1 MSAALYVNDNYSQL
15 FFIKKPFF
23 SYRFLHPCHFCVLP
37 HLQNCQNLVI
47 NENHSHLCRVASIMS
62 PRLRTALRLFHRW
75 IGFPAG
81 LFLFV
86 LCFTGSLAC
95 FSPEIQ
101 GWMQPRTALHSPL
114 PAMTHTGLLKAGQNL
129 KTQLDTGIFAFL
141 KLPSPRDPVFRL
153 WHYDGRIFLGPA
165 LAPDTGLPLTDH
177 DVTGGTFFVTLHAS
191 LHLPNP
197 WGQILTTTVG
207 IGLLVTLL
215 TGLWL
220 QLRRFLPD
228 LLLFRP
234 RAASQRR
241 WLDLHLLCGT
251 LSLPVLFII
260 GLSGVILQSQK
271 LIHMMNPPHHPAGH
285 ASRHQAH
292 TAIPPSLSPA
302 IISSLTE
309 NGLRQ
314 WGTVADGFF
323 MQTGREIGL
332 YGPDTLHF
340 CLQRQA
346 LTPSHPTLPPR
357 SVCPTVH
364 SFFVGLH
371 NLRWAGLATRW
382 FYCFSGLMG
391 CIIIGSG
398 LVLFLQSERNSITHH
413 PVSSTIRQRLQRSH
427 EAVTIATT
435 LGLPLATLALF
446 WSTRLPTPF
455 SLSPILWEKSVFF
468 GLWSLSLLHAF
479 IIRPA
484 TCQQLALVA
493 VLGTGTTG
501 LDLLTRPF
509 HTGRPLLFGTVDLL
523 AACLGLAA
531 LSVLLHLFRKQAA

>member
-1 MSAALYVNDNYSQL
+1 
-15 FFIKKPFF
+15 
-23 SYRFLHPCHFCVLP
+23 
-37 HLQNCQNLVI
+37 
-47 NENHSHLCRVASIMS
+47 MS

-81 LFLFV
+81 LFLFA
-86 LCFTGSLAC
+86 LCFTGSLSC

-114 PAMTHTGLLKAGQNL
+114 PAMTRTGLLKAGQEL
-129 KTQLDTGIFAFL
+129 KKQLDTGTFAFL

-153 WHYDGRIFLGPA
+153 WHYDGHIFLGPA

-191 LHLPNP
+191 LHLPSP
-197 WGQILTTTVG
+197 WGQLLTAIVG

-260 GLSGVILQSQK
+260 GLSGVVLQSQK
-271 LIHMMNPPHHPAGH
+271 LIHMMNPPHHPSGH
-285 ASRHQAH
+285 ASRHQAR
-292 TAIPPSLSPA
+292 TTMPLSLSPA
-302 IISSLTE
+302 IIDGLTE

-357 SVCPTVH
+357 ATCPTVH
-364 SFFVGLH
+364 GFFVGLH
-371 NLRWAGLATRW
+371 NLRWAGLVTRW
-382 FYCFSGLMG
+382 LYCLSGLVG
-391 CIIIGSG
+391 CLIIGSG
-398 LVLFLQSERNSITHH
+398 IVLFLQSERNGLAQSERNGLAHAGT
-413 PVSSTIRQRLQRSH
+413 VSPCRSGLQHLYR
-427 EAVTIATT
+427 ALATAT
-435 LGLPLATLALF
+435 LLGLPLATLALF
-446 WSTRLPTPF
+446 WSTRLPAPA
-455 SLSPILWEKSVFF
+455 SLSTILWEEALFF
-468 GLWSLSLLHAF
+468 GLWGVSLFHGLITRQAARH
-479 IIRPA
+479 
-484 TCQQLALVA
+484 QLGLMA
-493 VLGTGTTG
+493 VMGLGLTG

-509 HTGRPLLFGTVDLL
+509 HTGRPFLFGSVDGL
-523 AACLGLAA
+523 AACLGLT
-531 LSVLLHLFRKQAA
+531 SLLYLRRHQSGETA